1 MLIRTILSSVA
12 VIAIAVYFLV
22 VGFRDGRALYVVI
35 GVGLPIA
42 LAWETRRTQRRREAE
57 RHDD

>member
-1 MLIRTILSSVA
+1 MLIRTILSSIA

-22 VGFRDGRALYVVI
+22 VGFRDGRVLYVVI

-42 LAWETRRTQRRREAE
+42 LAWETRRTQRRKAE
-57 RHDD
+57 RPDDD